1 MSALVLVADSDP
13 FNLTLLSELC
23 STLGYEV
30 MTAADGGAVLD
41 AISRQ
46 RPELLLMDAALPVM
60 DGFQVLR
67 ILKADDDLKHLPI
80 LLVTREDDPEG
91 RERGVALGAD
101 DYVSKPYRT
110 FEIQQRLRNVLQLT
124 RVRAA
129 VSEPPQRASIVDTL
143 TNVGAASQLHISLD
157 YEFTRAVR
165 YKHPLSCVVARCLNY
180 LALEAQLGPSAPEL
194 VIAPLAS
201 AMKGGI
207 RNVDH
212 LFRSRADELT
222 ILLPET
228 PVDGARIV
236 VERLR
241 HLLQAPDL
249 FSVPE
254 PPRVAVASVSYP
266 KQRAADGNGLW
277 RAAQKA
283 LPT

>member
-1 MSALVLVADSDP
+1 
-13 FNLTLLSELC
+13 
-23 STLGYEV
+23 
-30 MTAADGGAVLD
+30 
-41 AISRQ
+41 
-46 RPELLLMDAALPVM
+46 
-60 DGFQVLR
+60 
-67 ILKADDDLKHLPI
+67 
-80 LLVTREDDPEG
+80 
-91 RERGVALGAD
+91 
-101 DYVSKPYRT
+101 
-110 FEIQQRLRNVLQLT
+110 
-124 RVRAA
+124 
-129 VSEPPQRASIVDTL
+129 
-143 TNVGAASQLHISLD
+143 
-157 YEFTRAVR
+157 
-165 YKHPLSCVVARCLNY
+165 
-180 LALEAQLGPSAPEL
+180 
-194 VIAPLAS
+194 
-201 AMKGGI
+201 MKGGI